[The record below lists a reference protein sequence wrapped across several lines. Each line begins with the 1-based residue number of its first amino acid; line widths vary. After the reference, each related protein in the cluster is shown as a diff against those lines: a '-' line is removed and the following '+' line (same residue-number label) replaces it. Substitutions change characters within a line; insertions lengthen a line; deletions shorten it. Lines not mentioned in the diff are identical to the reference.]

1 MGGGGGQGKRETE
14 SELRL
19 EEIHHG
25 VRRTDT
31 PQPQIHHCSH
41 VWRRNWTQETSEL
54 EMRSG
59 ARGQVEGERR
69 GEAGGRQMATDAGR
83 NLSKSSC

>member
-1 MGGGGGQGKRETE
+1 MGQGKRETE

-69 GEAGGRQMATDAGR
+69 GEAGGRQMATNAGR
-83 NLSKSSC
+83 NLSKSSR